1 MEEINKILSLVERS
15 EQRDDYRKTIKMID
29 ELRGSILDLHS
40 EVKNIEE
47 IRETMQPQDI
57 NEIIATVKDAVSQS
71 LKEKE
76 EEIRRTSD
84 QQME

>member
-47 IRETMQPQDI
+47 CRETMQPQDI
-57 NEIIATVKDAVSQS
+57 NEIIATVKNAVSQS
-71 LKEKE
+71 LKEK
-76 EEIRRTSD
+76 
-84 QQME
+84 

>member
-40 EVKNIEE
+40 EVKNIE
-47 IRETMQPQDI
+47 
-57 NEIIATVKDAVSQS
+57 
-71 LKEKE
+71 
-76 EEIRRTSD
+76 
-84 QQME
+84 

>member
-47 IRETMQPQDI
+47 SRETMQPQDI
-57 NEIIATVKDAVSQS
+57 NEIIATVKNAVSQS
-71 LKEKE
+71 LKEK
-76 EEIRRTSD
+76 
-84 QQME
+84 

>member
-40 EVKNIEE
+40 EVKHIEE
-47 IRETMQPQDI
+47 CRETMQPQDI
-57 NEIIATVKDAVSQS
+57 NEIIATVKNAVSQS
-71 LKEKE
+71 LKEK
-76 EEIRRTSD
+76 
-84 QQME
+84 

>member
-47 IRETMQPQDI
+47 SRETMQPQNI

-84 QQME
+84 